1 MSAAAGQLLPSSTG
15 RADGICCWPLAACSP
30 PPAFLMWPQFVNE
43 ATRDVH
49 FNIPL
54 FVSLT
59 MKIALAWLL
68 TFPISVERARDDR
81 SAGLRTFPV
90 VAAASCSLVL
100 LAGQVFGISSDQQTH
115 ILQGLVT
122 GIGFI
127 GGGAIVREGNHVR
140 GTATAAAIWSTGILG
155 AAVGYGRFEIA
166 VVLSAFTSVT
176 LYVIT
181 KYEVRHGLRDP
192 ITGES
197 TVSAQPVQ
205 HLHGSAR

>member
-1 MSAAAGQLLPSSTG
+1 MWSSLI
-15 RADGICCWPLAACSP
+15 RQV
-30 PPAFLMWPQFVNE
+30 MQ
-43 ATRDVH
+43 DVH
-49 FNIPL
+49 FDIPL
-54 FVSLT
+54 F
-59 MKIALAWLL
+59 IALIGKITLAWVL

-127 GGGAIVREGNHVR
+127 GGGAILRLGGNRVR
-140 GTATAAAIWSTGILG
+140 GTATAAAIWATGILG

-166 VVLSAFTSVT
+166 VALSGFTSLT
-176 LYVIT
+176 LYFIS
-181 KYEVRHGLRDP
+181 KYEERHGLRHP
-192 ITGES
+192 K
-197 TVSAQPVQ
+197 A
-205 HLHGSAR
+205 

>member
-1 MSAAAGQLLPSSTG
+1 
-15 RADGICCWPLAACSP
+15 
-30 PPAFLMWPQFVNE
+30 MWPEFLQEVM
-43 ATRDVH
+43 RDVH
-49 FNIPL
+49 FDVPL
-54 FVSLT
+54 FISLIV
-59 MKIALAWLL
+59 KIALAWIL
-68 TFPISVERARDDR
+68 TFPVSVERARDDR

-90 VAAASCSLVL
+90 VAAASCALVM

-140 GTATAAAIWSTGILG
+140 GTATAAAIWSTGIVG

-166 VVLSAFTSVT
+166 VVLSAFTTIT
-176 LYVIT
+176 LYFIT
-181 KYEVRHGLRDP
+181 KYETRHGLRDP

-197 TVSAQPVQ
+197 TVRSTSRAHVIPPESA
-205 HLHGSAR
+205 

>member
-1 MSAAAGQLLPSSTG
+1 
-15 RADGICCWPLAACSP
+15 
-30 PPAFLMWPQFVNE
+30 MWTSLIRQVLQ
-43 ATRDVH
+43 DVH
-49 FNIPL
+49 FDVAL
-54 FVSLT
+54 FISLIG
-59 MKIALAWLL
+59 KIALAWVL

-127 GGGAIVREGNHVR
+127 GGGAIVRLGGNRVR

-166 VVLSAFTSVT
+166 VALSGFTSLT
-176 LYVIT
+176 LYFIT
-181 KYEVRHGLRDP
+181 KYEERHGLRDP
-192 ITGES
+192 NTGELTAAS
-197 TVSAQPVQ
+197 
-205 HLHGSAR
+205 RR

>member
-1 MSAAAGQLLPSSTG
+1 
-15 RADGICCWPLAACSP
+15 
-30 PPAFLMWPQFVNE
+30 MWQELV
-43 ATRDVH
+43 RQIMQDVH
-49 FNIPL
+49 FDVPL
-54 FVSLT
+54 FISLIG
-59 MKIALAWLL
+59 KIALAWVL

-81 SAGLRTFPV
+81 SAGLRTFPI

-127 GGGAIVREGNHVR
+127 GGGAIVRLGGNRVR

-166 VVLSAFTSVT
+166 VALSGFTSVT
-176 LYVIT
+176 LYLIT
-181 KYEVRHGLRDP
+181 RYEERHGLRDP
-192 ITGES
+192 NTGES
-197 TVSAQPVQ
+197 LDLASD
-205 HLHGSAR
+205 GK